1 MSTSVLRAAE
11 IKGLKMAIVQSITD
25 LTESFA
31 LMDDWEDRYAVL
43 IDLGRKLPE
52 FPESEKN
59 ERNIIKGCV
68 SQVWMLPKVEQG
80 IFTFVADS
88 DAHIV
93 KGLVALLYVIYN
105 NRPVDALLDVDITGI
120 FTEMGLDKN
129 LSPNRRNGFFAMVE
143 KIRSFAA

>member
-1 MSTSVLRAAE
+1 
-11 IKGLKMAIVQSITD
+11 MAIVQSITD

-43 IDLGRKLPE
+43 IDLGRKLPQ
-52 FPESEKN
+52 FPEGEKN
-59 ERNIIKGCV
+59 ERNLIKGCV
-68 SQVWMLPKVEQG
+68 SQVWMLPKVERG
-80 IFTFVADS
+80 FFTFVADS

-105 NRPVDALLDVDITGI
+105 NRPLDTLLDVDIAGI
-120 FTEMGLDKN
+120 FAQLGLDQN